1 MADQVA
7 PVYIESSDPR
17 AKATVTLHTLCDT
30 CRLISEELAGGAGDA
45 TGGSR
50 WTRHLHHDELQ
61 HSSLADLQQSAAAC
75 HLCSI
80 MLSKWTHRK
89 PPSAKSFE
97 FKDWDPARP
106 LMEKFVLR
114 LYDGMLKSRP
124 SMQHMSI
131 DGYGIKKFSAQI
143 TFHWY
148 APDKEKSIEY
158 KSLRESSDEADL
170 TTAGDKTF
178 VLASFWLQNCLQ
190 KHVKCRK
197 GQESIGR
204 SSSPARLLFLGTPGM
219 VRVVAVPQRATRNRP
234 TPSYITLSHCWGG
247 ASVLKLTSAT
257 KQELARGVP
266 VDRLPKTF
274 RDAVESTLRLGH
286 QYIWIDSLC
295 IVQDSAEDWAQQS
308 AIMGQIYR
316 NSVCTIAATASS
328 NSLEGCFVQCKP
340 LSHHDCR
347 MTEKD
352 GWVACARADKEEAEP
367 DFRPLD
373 TRGWVFQE
381 DLLSPRTLSFCHS
394 GIEWSCLERKSKD
407 HASWE
412 RLADR
417 DRMEE
422 QHHFGMDTA
431 KADFNDLC
439 LDYSNILSIEA
450 KHYPSF
456 HARWWELLRRYSR
469 LNLTFGSDKLAAV
482 HGVIETLA
490 SYTGL
495 KSVGGHWMQ
504 MLPHDLLWIAGFSQY
519 DRHSCVRPA
528 NYWKRAPSWSWA
540 SIDGPV
546 LFIFLPS
553 STHQHGRDA
562 ERYSTDR
569 SIVAEVI
576 DVTAPPAIQPRGSV
590 AMPGRIVMSAPLF
603 RCRWWTNRPRRP
615 FYPGG
620 GRTWWYADDSLVKLW
635 GRDLWLAMIL
645 RTKRTNDHPC
655 DSPWGEGTMD
665 RVERGVKLVIDEG
678 LVLARKGE
686 QFEFERVGVFS
697 QEYWK
702 DESRKDFVFF
712 RQDGSQR
719 TEIIIF

>member
-1 MADQVA
+1 
-7 PVYIESSDPR
+7 
-17 AKATVTLHTLCDT
+17 
-30 CRLISEELAGGAGDA
+30 
-45 TGGSR
+45 
-50 WTRHLHHDELQ
+50 
-61 HSSLADLQQSAAAC
+61 
-75 HLCSI
+75 
-80 MLSKWTHRK
+80 MLSKWTHREA
-89 PPSAKSFE
+89 PSHKSLD

-114 LYDGMLKSRP
+114 LFDGMLNSRP

-131 DGYGIKKFSAQI
+131 DGYGIKKFNAQI
-143 TFHWY
+143 SFHWY
-148 APDKEKSIEY
+148 RPDKEKSIEY
-158 KSLRESSDEADL
+158 KSLRESSDKADL

-190 KHVKCRK
+190 KHAKCRK
-197 GQESIGR
+197 GQEPIGR
-204 SSSPARLLFLGTPGM
+204 SSNPARLLFLGTPGM

-234 TPSYITLSHCWGG
+234 MPLYMTLSHCWGG

-257 KQELARGVP
+257 KQELARGVA

-274 RDAVESTLRLGH
+274 RDAVDSTIRLGY

-295 IVQDSAEDWAQQS
+295 IVQDSAQDWAQQS

-316 NSVCTIAATASS
+316 SSVCTIAATASS
-328 NSLEGCFVQCKP
+328 NSLGGCFVQRKP
-340 LSHHDCR
+340 LSHDDCR
-347 MTEKD
+347 MVEKD
-352 GWVACARADKEEAEP
+352 GWVAWARADKEEAEP
-367 DFRPLD
+367 DSRPLD

-394 GIEWSCLERKSKD
+394 GIEWSCLERKAKD
-407 HASWE
+407 YASWE

-422 QHHFGMDTA
+422 HHRFGMDTA

-439 LDYSNILSIEA
+439 LEFSNILSIEA

-456 HARWWELLRRYSR
+456 HARWWELLQRYSR

-519 DRHSCVRPA
+519 DRHSCVRPPD
-528 NYWKRAPSWSWA
+528 YWKRAPSWSWA

-569 SIVAEVI
+569 LIVAEAI
-576 DVTAPPAIQPRGSV
+576 EATAPPAVQPRGSV
-590 AMPGRIVMSAPLF
+590 ATPGRIVISAPLF
-603 RCRWWTNRPRRP
+603 RCKWWTNRPRRP

-620 GRTWWYADDSLVKLW
+620 GRTW
-635 GRDLWLAMIL
+635 
-645 RTKRTNDHPC
+645 C
-655 DSPWGEGTMD
+655 PWGEGTMD

-678 LVLARKGE
+678 LVLARKGKALALTIAVTPCAE
-686 QFEFERVGVFS
+686 QERSTVSVTRGL
-697 QEYWK
+697 EM
-702 DESRKDFVFF
+702 DITADPDTRN
-712 RQDGSQR
+712 
-719 TEIIIF
+719 